1 MKILLNGATGGS
13 NFGDYLFAE
22 IFQREIEKLIGKENI
37 YWYDSRY
44 QLSDFYKKHLDY
56 SKKKCRLSEIDALIC
71 ISGGYFCGEDKNFK
85 DYIIRYL
92 RYFKICIKCI
102 NKKIPYIII
111 GLDVAHSKSK
121 IIDKTQKY
129 VLENAK
135 IVTVR
140 NAESIKTLAEYGIT
154 TGILT
159 ADTAHTVDKTLL
171 RKSQRHFDGKNIFF
185 HVQMNRINDAK
196 KIIPALNKFM
206 EIHPEYN
213 VYVGT
218 DQFINSD
225 DLLKELSTQINAKY
239 VEILPFDY
247 PVDLCVVL
255 SEMDFIITPKLH
267 VGIVGATLGKSVL
280 SFSIHTEKIS
290 RFYNQLQESGRSL
303 PMAEFTEEKALEMM
317 ENYYNK
323 PIKIPEYIR
332 NNAFKN
338 LEYVADFVK
347 SLPAYK
353 EEKYEF

>member
-22 IFQREIEKLIGKENI
+22 IFQNEIEKFIGKENI

-44 QLSDFYKKHLDY
+44 QLSDFYKKHLNY
-56 SKKKCRLSEIDALIC
+56 RKKKCRLSEIDALIC
-71 ISGGYFCGEDKNFK
+71 ISGGYFCGEDKSFK

-92 RYFKICIKCI
+92 RYFRICIKCI

-111 GLDVAHSKSK
+111 GIDVAHSKFK
-121 IIDKTQKY
+121 ILDKIQKY
-129 VLENAK
+129 VLKNAK

-140 NAESIKTLAEYGIT
+140 NVESIKTLKEYGIT

-171 RKSQRHFDGKNIFF
+171 RENQKHFDGKNIFF
-185 HVQMNRINDAK
+185 HVQMNRINDAQ
-196 KIIPALNKFM
+196 KIIPALNKFL
-206 EIHPEYN
+206 ETHTEYN

-218 DQFINSD
+218 DQLISNDNS
-225 DLLKELSTQINAKY
+225 LKELAARIRAKH
-239 VEILPFDY
+239 VKILPFDY
-247 PVDLCVVL
+247 PVDLCFIL

-280 SFSIHTEKIS
+280 SFSIHSEKIS
-290 RFYNQLQESGRSL
+290 RFYNQLNESGRSL
-303 PMAEFTEEKALEMM
+303 PMAEFTEEKALKMM

-338 LEYVADFVK
+338 LAYVDDFVK
-347 SLPAYK
+347 SLPAFQRG
-353 EEKYEF
+353 EV